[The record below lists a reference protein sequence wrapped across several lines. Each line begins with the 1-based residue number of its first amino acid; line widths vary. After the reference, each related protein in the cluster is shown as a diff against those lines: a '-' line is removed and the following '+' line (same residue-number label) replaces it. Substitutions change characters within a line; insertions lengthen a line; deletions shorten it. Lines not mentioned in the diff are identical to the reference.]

1 MVKTS
6 VEPKSLV
13 IEPNIISTFVSR
25 TFGFTTY
32 QTLSQ
37 AQSVTYFTKHT
48 CGQTYEQFIGETY
61 SSIKISVLVDTVT
74 NIG

>member
-1 MVKTS
+1 M
-6 VEPKSLV
+6 
-13 IEPNIISTFVSR
+13 EPNVISTFVSR
-25 TFGFTTY
+25 TLGFTTY

-37 AQSVTYFTKHT
+37 AQSISYLTKHT
-48 CGQTYEQFIGETY
+48 CGQTYEQFVSVTY